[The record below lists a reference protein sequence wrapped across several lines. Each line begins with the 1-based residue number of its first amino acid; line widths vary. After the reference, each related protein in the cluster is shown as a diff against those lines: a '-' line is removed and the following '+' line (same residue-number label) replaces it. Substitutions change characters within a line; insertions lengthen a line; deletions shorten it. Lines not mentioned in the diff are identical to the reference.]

1 MDRHILLVEDNRDDI
16 ELVRI
21 AFERAG
27 VANRLEVAR
36 DGEEALQRLLG
47 GTLPLPVLLLL
58 DLRLPKVGGLEV
70 LRRLREDPRTR
81 LLPVVVLTTSQTDG
95 DMVESYR
102 LGANSYIRKPVDM
115 DQFIAAMQR
124 LGMYW
129 MVLNVP
135 PEPAR

>member
-27 VANRLEVAR
+27 IANRLEVAR

>member
-102 LGANSYIRKPVDM
+102 LGANIYIRKPVDM

>member
-27 VANRLEVAR
+27 IANRLEVAR

-47 GTLPLPVLLLL
+47 GTSPLPVLLLL

-70 LRRLREDPRTR
+70 LRQLREDPRTR

>member
-1 MDRHILLVEDNRDDI
+1 V
-16 ELVRI
+16 V
-21 AFERAG
+21 
-27 VANRLEVAR
+27 NRLEVAR

-115 DQFIAAMQR
+115 DQFIAAMQ
-124 LGMYW
+124 
-129 MVLNVP
+129 
-135 PEPAR
+135 

>member
-58 DLRLPKVGGLEV
+58 YLRLPKVGGLEV

>member
-27 VANRLEVAR
+27 GVNRLEVAR

>member
-36 DGEEALQRLLG
+36 GGEEALQRLLG

>member
-1 MDRHILLVEDNRDDI
+1 M
-16 ELVRI
+16 
-21 AFERAG
+21 
-27 VANRLEVAR
+27 
-36 DGEEALQRLLG
+36 
-47 GTLPLPVLLLL
+47 PLPVLLLL

>member
-102 LGANSYIRKPVDM
+102 RGANSYIRKPVDM